1 MATKDGR
8 KTGGRKAGTPNKRS
22 QEVAEKLEHMGV
34 DPIERLALIAE
45 MAEQDAQMAENP
57 KDRLPH
63 LQLAK
68 DCHKELAQ
76 YVAPKRK
83 AVEHSG
89 TVGISHE
96 QALAALD
103 DQ

>member
-1 MATKDGR
+1 MATKDGQ

-22 QEVAEKLEHMGV
+22 LEVAEKLAEMGV
-34 DPIERLALIAE
+34 DPIERLALIAA
-45 MAEQDAQMAENP
+45 MAEEDAQAVEP
-57 KDRLPH
+57 DARLPFI
-63 LQLAK
+63 QLAK
-68 DCHKELAQ
+68 DCYKELAQ

>member
-1 MATKDGR
+1 MATKDGQ

-22 QEVAEKLEHMGV
+22 QEVAERLADMGI
-34 DPIERLALIAE
+34 DPIERLALIAA
-45 MAEQDAQMAENP
+45 MAEQDAQAAEP
-57 KDRLPH
+57 DARLPFI
-63 LQLAK
+63 QLAK
-68 DCHKELAQ
+68 DCYKELAQ

-89 TVGISHE
+89 SIGISHE

>member
-1 MATKDGR
+1 MATKDGQ

-22 QEVAEKLEHMGV
+22 LEVAERLADMGI
-34 DPIERLALIAE
+34 DPIERLALIAQ
-45 MAEQDAQMAENP
+45 MAEQDAQAAE
-57 KDRLPH
+57 DGARLPH

-68 DCHKELAQ
+68 DCYKELAQ

-89 TVGISHE
+89 SIGISHE